1 MSTADEQPG
10 QWPAEDDLPIEELAR
25 RQGVKAVASLNELAQ
40 PDLWESDEEYEGVP
54 LRPLRLPQV
63 RRRVSFVVLD
73 TDVAS
78 AILRE
83 RVPTSLNRQLTRR
96 SLAITFVTVGE
107 LTRWT
112 LVRHGGPQRMA
123 GMRAF
128 FAHVVV
134 LPYSPKVATASRRD
148 SETRRH

>member
-1 MSTADEQPG
+1 M
-10 QWPAEDDLPIEELAR
+10 
-25 RQGVKAVASLNELAQ
+25 
-40 PDLWESDEEYEGVP
+40 
-54 LRPLRLPQV
+54 
-63 RRRVSFVVLD
+63 SFVVLD

-83 RVPTSLNRQLTRR
+83 RVPTSLNRQLTGR

-112 LVRHGGPQRMA
+112 LVSHWGPQRMA

-134 LPYSPKVATASRRD
+134 LPYSPKVATVWGEIQAHGQLRGR
-148 SETRRH
+148 TRPANDTWIAACCLARELPLATLNLKDFADFVEHEGLELMH